1 MSMHMIHGVQVHGKS
16 KSKPKKL
23 DMAKVELDWRKY
35 NKDLRQKH
43 MHRFQFET
51 LQDYVGY
58 ITGKTPKVKKEF
70 KEYEAPKS
78 YVCDSK
84 KYPSLE
90 TSDVIPESCARRETT
105 RYTGSLIVG
114 IATMHKSNAVPVMRG
129 TDQAEEISRMSS

>member
-1 MSMHMIHGVQVHGKS
+1 MSMHMIHGVQVHGNS

-23 DMAKVELDWRKY
+23 DMAKVELEWRRH
-35 NKDLRQKH
+35 NKDLRRNN

-58 ITGKTPKVKKEF
+58 ITGKKPKVKKEF

-84 KYPSLE
+84 KYPSLK

-105 RYTGSLIVG
+105 KYTGSLIVG